1 MTWLGVPVLD
11 WVLLVFVLGL
21 GVEAYLTTREQP
33 EEASRTV
40 PDAVPDGSSEPQ
52 NPET

>member
-21 GVEAYLTTREQP
+21 GVEAWLTTRARPDDASAKPSSTASSDP
-33 EEASRTV
+33 EDHPR
-40 PDAVPDGSSEPQ
+40 
-52 NPET
+52 